1 MVGKICINEYDSL
14 AHDLKL
20 KVSIKPNESAECDL
34 YMLELNVYIHY
45 ASYQKHVAIFQQ
57 EISTTIYLNYDI

>member
-1 MVGKICINEYDSL
+1 M
-14 AHDLKL
+14 
-20 KVSIKPNESAECDL
+20 ESAECDL